1 MDTYTDDFYDVTE
14 YLGGFPSENEVVRAR
29 HVIIQHA
36 KVYIWLVTVLVGWEK
51 PPTEDLLEQRHSILC
66 MGEDGVSPSWRV
78 PNRPCNRPIRSKLSK
93 EVGVRAAAVGPCI
106 HESSGFTIQCCHVF
120 VNIHQFEDGNGRM
133 CCMLLDVI
141 LLKFLGVCVAIG
153 EGGGPDRADYLTLTN
168 RAGRI
173 FFGEA
178 GTVSGIRVRGI

>member
-1 MDTYTDDFYDVTE
+1 MKGTKMPT
-14 YLGGFPSENEVVRAR
+14 LSE
-29 HVIIQHA
+29 
-36 KVYIWLVTVLVGWEK
+36 WLRK
-51 PPTEDLLEQRHSILC
+51 Y
-66 MGEDGVSPSWRV
+66 
-78 PNRPCNRPIRSKLSK
+78 
-93 EVGVRAAAVGPCI
+93 
-106 HESSGFTIQCCHVF
+106 CHVF

-133 CCMLLDVI
+133 CCVLLDVI

-178 GTVSGIRVRGI
+178 STVSGIRVRGM